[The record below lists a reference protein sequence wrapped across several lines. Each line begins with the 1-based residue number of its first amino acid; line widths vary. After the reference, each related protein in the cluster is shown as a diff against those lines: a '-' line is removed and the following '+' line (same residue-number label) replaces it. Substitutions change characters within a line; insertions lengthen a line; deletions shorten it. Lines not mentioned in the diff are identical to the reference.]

1 MSNFTT
7 LGLIALMAI
16 AFYFLIMR
24 PQRKRQQDVQRT
36 MNSLTPGTRVMT
48 GSGLFGTVT
57 AIGAKQAVLEIA
69 PGVELTVLKQAV
81 TRVVGPADEDQPAE
95 DVMGPPGEFRDHDLD
110 LPPVRTDYGMPP
122 GPSDLGPSATDVTPP
137 VREQDQAPWTDPS
150 AKE

>member
-24 PQRKRQQDVQRT
+24 PQRKRQQEMQRT
-36 MNSLTPGTRVMT
+36 MSSLTPGTRVMT

-57 AIGAKQAVLEIA
+57 AIGEKQAVLEIS

-81 TRVVGPADEDQPAE
+81 TRVVGAADEDHPAE
-95 DVMGPPGEFRDHDLD
+95 DLMGPTDDFGDPNLD
-110 LPPVRTDYGMPP
+110 LPPADYRMPP
-122 GPSDLGPSATDVTPP
+122 GPNDLGPSATDVTPP
-137 VREQDQAPWTDPS
+137 VHEQDKAPGTDPS